1 LKSLKR
7 INKRIAILMEQ
18 LLATKGYFLE
28 NNAFIPFI
36 MKGADL

>member
-1 LKSLKR
+1 
-7 INKRIAILMEQ
+7 MEQ

-28 NNAFIPFI
+28 NNTFIPFI